1 MSGAAGAGT
10 PPAGVPASVARR
22 RGLLALAE
30 REVLRVLR
38 LWSQTILPPVLV
50 ATLFIVVFGVA
61 LGNQIRTIDGVSYEV
76 FIVPGLV
83 LMGVAT
89 SAFANNATSIYQAR
103 NDGFIEDP
111 ASSPMRAHDLLMGY
125 MAGGVVRGVLIGAAT
140 LAAAR
145 VLVDYPV
152 ERPWVLVVAL
162 TGTSVAFAALGTIVG
177 LHSRGWEAQNV
188 VGSLIIQPLVFLGAV
203 FYTVDALSEPWRSL
217 THADPIYHM
226 VVATREG
233 ITGAGEAPLVV
244 SLGVTLGLA
253 ALLVGWAWATLARG
267 TGIRT

>member
-1 MSGAAGAGT
+1 MSTQAG
-10 PPAGVPASVARR
+10 PLPASARR
-22 RGLLALAE
+22 MRLRGVRALAE

-61 LGNQIRTIDGVSYEV
+61 LGDQIRAVDGVAYEV

-103 NDGFIEDP
+103 SDGFIEDP
-111 ASSPMRAHDLLMGY
+111 ASSPMRPHDLLLGY
-125 MAGGVVRGVLIGAAT
+125 LAGGVVRGMLIGVAT
-140 LAAAR
+140 LATAR

-152 ERPWVLVVAL
+152 ERPVVLVTAL
-162 TGTSVAFAALGTIVG
+162 AGTSVAFAALGTIVG
-177 LHSRGWEAQNV
+177 LHSKGWEAQNV
-188 VGSLIIQPLVFLGAV
+188 VGSLIIQPLVFLGGV
-203 FYTVDALSEPWRSL
+203 FYTVDALSQPWRGL
-217 THADPIYHM
+217 THFDPLYHM

-233 ITGAGEAPLVV
+233 ITGAAEAPLAV

-253 ALLVGWAWATLARG
+253 ALLVGWAWVALIRG